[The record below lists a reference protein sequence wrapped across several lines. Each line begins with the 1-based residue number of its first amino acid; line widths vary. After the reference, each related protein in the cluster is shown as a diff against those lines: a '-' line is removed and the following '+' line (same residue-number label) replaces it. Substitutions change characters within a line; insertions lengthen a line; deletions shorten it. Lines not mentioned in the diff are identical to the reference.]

1 MDRKVFN
8 ELKQYQENIETL
20 EKIKSNLRNR
30 GDCILKF
37 PSDNFVNAKDI
48 SIFVDKVIYSSVNED
63 SDEVESFSTN
73 EIEANLYEDIKSAV
87 KNIVDE
93 YINKY
98 ENKTNEIMKKYGDE
112 NADEK

>member
-48 SIFVDKVIYSSVNED
+48 SIFVDEKVW
-63 SDEVESFSTN
+63 
-73 EIEANLYEDIKSAV
+73 
-87 KNIVDE
+87 
-93 YINKY
+93 
-98 ENKTNEIMKKYGDE
+98 
-112 NADEK
+112 